1 MLTNWIP
8 CLKCLNTLFSLL
20 ETILSPL
27 LHSSGLSSSIISLV
41 AETWIMCLCYM
52 DSWHLPHSLSLYHTL
67 TIVYMCISSTILSS
81 KRAVR
86 YLACIPR
93 LINISSMYKKASLI
107 ITWNSKSLI
116 RIEPKRQINTRRHT
130 HTENT
135 TYSSVDLW
143 WNPIQNTSQLFLY
156 IWRHLTNGVWKSKR
170 KSFGILVRLDVT
182 TTKNLEQKGRG
193 PNLIQ

>member
-1 MLTNWIP
+1 MFKHIVSSSRN
-8 CLKCLNTLFSLL
+8 NT
-20 ETILSPL
+20 PPHPP
-27 LHSSGLSSSIISLV
+27 LHSLGLSSSIISLV
-41 AETWIMCLCYM
+41 AEAWIMCLCYM
-52 DSWHLPHSLSLYHTL
+52 DSWHLPQSLSLYHTL

-130 HTENT
+130 CTENT
-135 TYSSVDLW
+135 TYSNIDLW
-143 WNPIQNTSQLFLY
+143 WNPSKIQVSFFY
-156 IWRHLTNGVWKSKR
+156 ISGDIWQMECES
-170 KSFGILVRLDVT
+170 
-182 TTKNLEQKGRG
+182 QKGKALAFLWKKLRK
-193 PNLIQ
+193 N